1 MNCILL
7 LSISLEIA
15 LFGANAMPAVA
26 QVSIPADT
34 VSAETLYRHN
44 PYDLSSAA
52 EADSSD
58 VYASRSNHLL
68 AAPSYVWRALVY
80 PLGELTIY
88 AEYAELVPRIYKF
101 FISKDGRFGVLPQV
115 QLGGESGTGGGVRV
129 FHRNV
134 AGKGKRFDGFFIY
147 SGGRGQTG
155 QGLYLH
161 PNLLGS
167 RLLWSTEGGYLRTRN
182 ENANINAAVRKSETR
197 LFRIDQIDVR
207 TTIGWRLNTG
217 WQAYFKPN
225 ASAEGWFGYGR
236 RDFRQIE
243 GLPGALT
250 DPGSTPVARLLTGLW
265 KEIGLYRFG
274 GRIALDNRDHRT
286 PARDISHSLNY
297 KLPGRIV
304 VEADGLYHYFRDL
317 GYPER
322 GGLLEAEAEVVTGAH
337 DVRFYRVAV
346 RAHYYMTLFW
356 RNRILAFRTRLEKVR
371 RFSDG
376 IIPYTELIQLG
387 GSTQMRGY
395 RRGYFRGQGSLL
407 LNVEYRY
414 PIWDTWN
421 AFLFWDEGQI
431 FDHYSEMGTDR
442 FRTCWGGGI
451 SFRTEYGLLGKIQV
465 GHSAVEKALL
475 GLTLEQEF

>member
-1 MNCILL
+1 MRRFLL
-7 LSISLEIA
+7 PISLGIA
-15 LFGANAMPAVA
+15 LLGANAVPSVA
-26 QVSIPADT
+26 QVSVAVDT
-34 VSAETLYRHN
+34 VSAENLYRHN
-44 PYDLSSAA
+44 PYDLSLAA
-52 EADSSD
+52 ETDSSD

-68 AAPSYVWRALVY
+68 AFPSYVWHALVY
-80 PLGELTIY
+80 PLGEFTIY
-88 AEYAELVPRIYKF
+88 AEYAEIVPRFYKF
-101 FISKDGRFGVLPQV
+101 FISEDGMFGVLPQV

-129 FHRNV
+129 FHRNL
-134 AGKGKRFDGFFIY
+134 AGRGKRFDGFFIY

-155 QGLYLH
+155 QGLYMD

-167 RLLWSTEGGYLRTRN
+167 RLFWRTEGGYLRTRN
-182 ENANINAAVRKSETR
+182 ENANINAAVRESETR
-197 LFRIDQIDVR
+197 LFRMDRMDVR
-207 TTIGWRLNTG
+207 TTLGWRLNTG
-217 WQAYFKPN
+217 VLAYFKPN
-225 ASAEGWFGYGR
+225 VSAEGWFGYGR

-243 GLPGALT
+243 GLPGPLT
-250 DPGSTPVARLLTGLW
+250 DPGSTSAARLLPGLW
-265 KEIGLYRFG
+265 KEIDLYRFG
-274 GRIALDNRDHRT
+274 GRLALDNRDHKR
-286 PARDISHSLNY
+286 PAREISHPLNY

-304 VEADGLYHYFRDL
+304 IEADGLYHCFRDL

-322 GGLLEAEAEVVTGAH
+322 GGLLEAEAEAVTGGH
-337 DVRFYRVAV
+337 DVKFYRVAV
-346 RAHYYMTLFW
+346 QAQYYVTLFW

-371 RFSDG
+371 RMGSG
-376 IIPYTELIQLG
+376 IIPYTELVQLG

-431 FDHYSEMGTDR
+431 FDHYNEVGVNR

-451 SFRTEYGLLGKIQV
+451 SFRTEYGLLGKLQV
-465 GHSAVEKALL
+465 GHSAVEKALF